1 MYSGFKKSSTLAQ
14 LAAMAIFACASGPSL
29 AAVPTAAVSG
39 LPLSFE
45 PNVGQGTP
53 DAQFLAHGQ
62 AYAIAL
68 TKQGA
73 ELSLGNA
80 RAGQSADE
88 LRLRVQGASA
98 ARKPMP
104 EQPLPGRVNF
114 LIGNDPSKWHTGI
127 ATYGKV
133 RYAEV
138 YPGIDLVY
146 YGTQGKLEYDFAVAP
161 GADPHKIGLRF
172 DGAQQVRVDALGN
185 LNIRAQGGEIAFL
198 RPVAYQEIGARRV
211 PVDAT
216 YRVSGNTLRFKMGAY
231 DHHERLIIDPVL
243 SYFSY
248 LGGTGT
254 NNIGAASPTGGPSG
268 GNGSQAAAVD
278 AAGDLYVTGYTSAT
292 NFPTAHP
299 FQASPPAKVSGGYW
313 AFVTKIAAD
322 AKTLIFSTYIGGS
335 TGYDYA
341 YGIALDASGDAFV
354 VGVTGSNDFPVTAG
368 AYQTFCDP
376 VFPNGTEASYCSVD
390 AGSGEVNAFVSKF
403 SPSGA
408 LLDSTFLGGTTTT
421 TGAWAVAVDSV
432 GRPYVVGSTLS
443 GSNAPAAH
451 AENGSTVVGFPTTA
465 GAALAVPPYETS
477 GGTAGENQLTL
488 PNTYYAFVSVFDP
501 TLSTLLYSSLFGDSQ
516 VSTALLGFQSSSPTY
531 GTAVAVDAAG
541 NFYVAGWT
549 ADDLLQVTAGALQT
563 TVGSCGVLGVG
574 IPTLNGQCSFV
585 EKLSPVGG
593 ANPPTV
599 IYGTYLGHMP
609 RIGGVDEIV
618 SIVTDASGDAY
629 VAGYTN
635 IAGFPTTTNAYQP
648 GCGTSD
654 CGSTEFIAELNP
666 TGTQLLAATLFGD
679 ATGNADGVNEV
690 GPMVLDAAGN
700 VVISGVA
707 GQNLPQVNGL
717 APGAGGYTPGAGNV
731 APFVAKLNSTL
742 STLVFSTS
750 IGDGGAGQQSVDGL
764 ALDNS
769 GNVYVAGNVGGGLP
783 SSAAT
788 PGVFEPSTGG
798 NPSGFV
804 AKIILTTATTTTLT
818 AAPTTAT
825 SGTAVNLT
833 ATVAEVGGTSVPTG
847 TVMFKDGTTT
857 LGSMTLNGT
866 GVAVYTTSALGVGS
880 NSITAVYAGDSANSG
895 STSTAA
901 TVTVTAVPAPTV
913 TLTVAPTSI
922 VLGKTA
928 TLTWSSTNATA
939 CTASGSWT
947 GSEAVSG
954 TATVTPTAAG
964 ALSYVLT
971 CTGTGGS
978 AKFTAALTV
987 TTPAPTVTIAVAP
1000 TTITVG
1006 QAATVTWSS
1015 TNATACTASG
1025 GWSGSQST
1033 SGTQSESP
1041 TTAGALSFTLT
1052 CTGGGGSG
1060 NATAALTVN
1069 AAPSGHSGGGAVGLW
1084 ELLGLSVLSFL
1095 AYRRRAMH

>member
-1 MYSGFKKSSTLAQ
+1 
-14 LAAMAIFACASGPSL
+14 
-29 AAVPTAAVSG
+29 
-39 LPLSFE
+39 
-45 PNVGQGTP
+45 
-53 DAQFLAHGQ
+53 
-62 AYAIAL
+62 
-68 TKQGA
+68 
-73 ELSLGNA
+73 
-80 RAGQSADE
+80 
-88 LRLRVQGASA
+88 
-98 ARKPMP
+98 
-104 EQPLPGRVNF
+104 
-114 LIGNDPSKWHTGI
+114 
-127 ATYGKV
+127 
-133 RYAEV
+133 
-138 YPGIDLVY
+138 
-146 YGTQGKLEYDFAVAP
+146 
-161 GADPHKIGLRF
+161 
-172 DGAQQVRVDALGN
+172 
-185 LNIRAQGGEIAFL
+185 
-198 RPVAYQEIGARRV
+198 
-211 PVDAT
+211 
-216 YRVSGNTLRFKMGAY
+216 
-231 DHHERLIIDPVL
+231 
-243 SYFSY
+243 
-248 LGGTGT
+248 
-254 NNIGAASPTGGPSG
+254 
-268 GNGSQAAAVD
+268 
-278 AAGDLYVTGYTSAT
+278 
-292 NFPTAHP
+292 
-299 FQASPPAKVSGGYW
+299 
-313 AFVTKIAAD
+313 
-322 AKTLIFSTYIGGS
+322 
-335 TGYDYA
+335 
-341 YGIALDASGDAFV
+341 
-354 VGVTGSNDFPVTAG
+354 
-368 AYQTFCDP
+368 
-376 VFPNGTEASYCSVD
+376 
-390 AGSGEVNAFVSKF
+390 
-403 SPSGA
+403 
-408 LLDSTFLGGTTTT
+408 
-421 TGAWAVAVDSV
+421 
-432 GRPYVVGSTLS
+432 
-443 GSNAPAAH
+443 
-451 AENGSTVVGFPTTA
+451 
-465 GAALAVPPYETS
+465 
-477 GGTAGENQLTL
+477 
-488 PNTYYAFVSVFDP
+488 
-501 TLSTLLYSSLFGDSQ
+501 
-516 VSTALLGFQSSSPTY
+516 
-531 GTAVAVDAAG
+531 
-541 NFYVAGWT
+541 
-549 ADDLLQVTAGALQT
+549 
-563 TVGSCGVLGVG
+563 VGSCGVLGVG

-593 ANPPTV
+593 ANPPSV